1 MPSCDGQ
8 ALPLGS
14 EFHQLARQPLALRAR
29 SCMSPPRAR
38 IGRMPAESRDFPR
51 ILHIDLDQFQ
61 VSVERQRDPSLTGKV
76 VIVGGNGDPT
86 EPRKV
91 VTCASYEARALGV
104 RAGMPLRS
112 AHRKVADAVWLP
124 TDHKTYD
131 EWSERVMSTLREVA
145 PAVEVWG
152 WDEAFAGCEGD
163 PVELAAVVRR
173 AIAETTGLPS
183 AVGVSDNKQR
193 AKMATGFAKK
203 STERVF
209 VLDDDNWLELMGE
222 RPCIDL
228 WSVGPRIS
236 QRLQAIGVRTV
247 NELIATDREALIEAF
262 GQHQGTWLYVLSRGW
277 GDRSIIT
284 APEPAKSHSKVETFP
299 HDLVEEQELRREL
312 SRLTQELRQQV
323 IDEGRVVFRV
333 ALTVR
338 TATFWTRTKSHKLA
352 EPTTDLAVLEREVLG
367 LLEKFEIDRPVR
379 LLGPRFDLVPID

>member
-1 MPSCDGQ
+1 
-8 ALPLGS
+8 
-14 EFHQLARQPLALRAR
+14 
-29 SCMSPPRAR
+29 
-38 IGRMPAESRDFPR
+38 MPAESRDFPR

-262 GQHQGTWLYVLSRGW
+262 GKHQGTWLYVLSRGW

-299 HDLVEEQELRREL
+299 HDLVEEHELRREL

-352 EPTTDLAVLEREVLG
+352 EPTTDLAVLEREVLA